1 MEKVMLKTLA
11 GVSVAL
17 LCLGWP
23 QYSAAQSGDGVMLAM
38 PYAGEPVSVEVPIN
52 QSQVLEFDNAIK
64 RLSVGNPEIA
74 DVVVVR
80 SRQVYVLGKARG
92 TTNVMLWDN
101 NDQLQGTL
109 NIAVTHD
116 LQTLKANLHE
126 LLPSEKIQV
135 RSANDTIVL
144 SGEVTSASSVD
155 AAMRLASSFAGY
167 GDESQGMPIL
177 NMMQVGGAQQVM
189 LDVKVAEVSRSLVK
203 RLDVQFDVLNM
214 ASSALKVGAVKGGA
228 LFPDAFFQG
237 PGGDVRI
244 PALPGT
250 RTPVGPMIDEFAPVT
265 KSIEDAGIFAS
276 YQNGD
281 YLLNA
286 VIDAANREGVA
297 KILAEPN
304 LTTLTGE
311 EAKFLA
317 GGEFP
322 IPVPQGDG
330 GITIDHKEF
339 GVSLGFLPV
348 VLDSGAINLRVDVA
362 VSDLVA
368 DNSVTV
374 GIGEEGQVST
384 QFFVPALVKRSA
396 SSTLELGNGQTIAIA
411 GMLNESLRENVNKF
425 PGLGDIP
432 ILGALFRSQEFIKD
446 QTELVIF
453 VTARLARPITP
464 EEIRLPTG
472 NFVEPS
478 DIGFY
483 LLGRLHGEPDEQPRE
498 EAVDPLLNRNDGGTE
513 GRFGHDL

>member
-1 MEKVMLKTLA
+1 MEKVTFKTLT
-11 GVSVAL
+11 GVVVML
-17 LCLGWP
+17 LSLGWP
-23 QYSAAQSGDGVMLAM
+23 LEASAQSSERVLLSMSDRDDAI
-38 PYAGEPVSVEVPIN
+38 SVEVPVH
-52 QSQVLEFDNAIK
+52 QSQVLDFPRPVKI
-64 RLSVGNPEIA
+64 LSVGNPEIA
-74 DVVVVR
+74 DVVVMR
-80 SRQVYVLGKARG
+80 ATQVYVLGKSRG

-101 NDQLQGTL
+101 NERLQGVL
-109 NIAVTHD
+109 HIKVTHD
-116 LQTLKANLHE
+116 LQTLKANLHA
-126 LLPSEKIQV
+126 LLPAESIQV

-144 SGEVTSASSVD
+144 SGEVTSATSVD
-155 AAMRLASSFAGY
+155 AAMRLASSFSGPRED
-167 GDESQGMPIL
+167 GGGMPIL

-203 RLDVQFDVLNM
+203 RLAVQFDVLNM
-214 ASSALKVGAVKGGA
+214 ASSSLKVGAVKGGA
-228 LFPDAFFQG
+228 LFPDALFDQAG
-237 PGGDVRI
+237 NQVRI
-244 PALPGT
+244 PALSGS
-250 RTPVGPMIDEFAPVT
+250 RTPIGPMIDEFAPVT
-265 KSIEDAGIFAS
+265 RSIEDAGVFAS

-281 YLLNA
+281 YLLNT
-286 VIDAANREGVA
+286 VIDAANREGTA

-311 EAKFLA
+311 EARFLA

-348 VLDSGAINLRVDVA
+348 VLDSGVINLRVDVA
-362 VSDLVA
+362 VSDLVN
-368 DNSVTV
+368 DNSLTIGV
-374 GIGEEGQVST
+374 GQEGQVSS

-411 GMLNESLRENVNKF
+411 GMLSESLRENVSKF

-432 ILGALFRSQEFIKD
+432 ILGALFRSQEFVKD

-453 VTARLARPITP
+453 VTARLARPISP

-472 NFVEPS
+472 SFVAPS
-478 DIGFY
+478 DVEFY
-483 LLGRLHGEPDEQPRE
+483 LLGRLHGKPEKQSRTET
-498 EAVDPLLNRNDGGTE
+498 VDPLLSRKDGGTE